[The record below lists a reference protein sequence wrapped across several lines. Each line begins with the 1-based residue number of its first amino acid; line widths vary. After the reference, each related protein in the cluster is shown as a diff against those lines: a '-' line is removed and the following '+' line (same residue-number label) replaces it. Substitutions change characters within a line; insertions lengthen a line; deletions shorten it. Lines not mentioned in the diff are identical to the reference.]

1 MRKNE
6 SNDTERILDEYFSP
20 QNISLSN
27 SSGIGYNRLLSRDCR
42 VEGNIKKCRGGDSI
56 EY

>member
-6 SNDTERILDEYFSP
+6 TGDTERILDEYFSP
-20 QNISLSN
+20 QNVSLSN
-27 SSGIGYNRLLSRDCR
+27 SRGIVYNRLLSRDCKL
-42 VEGNIKKCRGGDSI
+42 EGNMKKCRRGDSI

>member
-1 MRKNE
+1 VRKNE

-20 QNISLSN
+20 QNVSLSN
-27 SSGIGYNRLLSRDCR
+27 SSGIGYNRFLSRDCR
-42 VEGNIKKCRGGDSI
+42 FEGNVKKCRRGDII